1 MLADSKTLWCL
12 HGNLQQPD
20 VWSALTQKLQLREPE
35 LQIHLVNLWDT
46 LAADCWTWA
55 ETFCQMVQAMTAQ
68 QQGSRQYLLGYSLG
82 GRLAW
87 HALIARPELWAS
99 AVIVSADTGMTNP
112 LQKDQCLKRDR
123 TWAHRFLTEPWD
135 DLLTQWDALPVF
147 CGRPCTTPRLET
159 EFDRQ
164 KIAYAFE
171 AYSKGHMGD
180 LKNAIRN
187 LPMPIT
193 YITGGDDQRYCQ
205 LGQILKQQCSTLNYH
220 QIAHAG
226 HRVPWENPDAFLSL
240 MNLI

>member
-1 MLADSKTLWCL
+1 MKTLWCL

-35 LQIHLVNLWDT
+35 LQIQLVNLWDT

-68 QQGSRQYLLGYSLG
+68 QQDSRHYVLGYSLG

-87 HALIARPELWAS
+87 HALIASPELWAG
-99 AVIVSADTGMTNP
+99 AVIVSADTGMVNL

-123 TWAHRFLTEPWD
+123 TWAHRFLSEPWD
-135 DLLTQWDALPVF
+135 DLLAQWDALPVF
-147 CGRPCTTPRLET
+147 CGRPCTTPRPET

-171 AYSKGHMGD
+171 AYSKGHMED
-180 LKNAIRN
+180 LTNAIRS
-187 LPMPIT
+187 LSMPIT

-205 LGQILKQQCSTLNYH
+205 LGKMLEQQCPTLNHH
-220 QIAHAG
+220 QLEQAG
-226 HRVPWENPDAFLSL
+226 HRVPWEQPDAFLSL
-240 MNLI
+240 LTLM